1 MRFTGAILAA
11 IYINPEKKTMTYDQL
26 LKHFKTQVAAA
37 KALKISQP
45 AVSNWSKRGI
55 PAMQQVK
62 INKITKGALK
72 LDKGIL

>member
-1 MRFTGAILAA
+1 MGFTGAILAST
-11 IYINPEKKTMTYDQL
+11 YINPEKKTMTYEQL

-45 AVSNWSKRGI
+45 AVSNWRERGI

>member
-1 MRFTGAILAA
+1 M
-11 IYINPEKKTMTYDQL
+11 NYDQL

-45 AVSNWSKRGI
+45 AVSNWKVRGI

-62 INKITKGALK
+62 INKVTKGALK
-72 LDKGIL
+72 IDKGIL

>member
-1 MRFTGAILAA
+1 MWFTGAILAST
-11 IYINPEKKTMTYDQL
+11 YINPEKKTMTYDQL
-26 LKHFKTQVAAA
+26 LKHFKTQVAVA
-37 KALKISQP
+37 KALKVTQP
-45 AVSNWSKRGI
+45 AISNWQHRGI